1 MALPAAAASRSLVT
15 WITRPAAAPPCYGDP
30 MALSA
35 RLLNRASGAL
45 AGLLLVLTLAG
56 AAARGADLPADQ
68 QPGARTRIDPSR
80 LPLPYATD
88 SVENLPETIPRPRQ
102 PPFRLPPGFTVNAF
116 AEDLTNPRW
125 LAVAPN
131 GDVFVAESSADK
143 VTLLRDSGGSGRAD
157 LVTTFAGGF
166 RRPHGLAFQG
176 DFLYVADIDGVWKLP
191 WRPDMTKAEG
201 APVPVTSPGAF
212 GGSET
217 HWTRTLL
224 FNRDGS
230 RFYVAIGAS
239 TNLGEDALPRA
250 SVQSF
255 NADGGDQRTLA
266 SGLRNPVGLA
276 LFPGTDQVYAVVDE
290 RDEMG
295 DGLVPDFLTRLQNGG
310 FYGWPYAYIGRN
322 PQPDFPQRPDLVDKT
337 LVPDLLFQ
345 AHSSP
350 LGLVFYTGTQFPE
363 EYRGDA
369 FVALH
374 GSWNRSDPT
383 GYKVVRVPF
392 KNGQP
397 LGYYETFLSGF
408 WLSGD
413 QRAKVWGRP
422 AGLAVAADGSLL
434 IADDAGNAIWRV
446 SYHP

>member
-1 MALPAAAASRSLVT
+1 MAVMARLMCRVAGAAIAGLLMLLLAS
-15 WITRPAAAPPCYGDP
+15 AAPP
-30 MALSA
+30 
-35 RLLNRASGAL
+35 
-45 AGLLLVLTLAG
+45 
-56 AAARGADLPADQ
+56 AAELPADQ
-68 QPGARTRIDPSR
+68 LPGARTRIDPSR

-88 SVENLPETIPRPRQ
+88 SAENPPEVVGLPRQ
-102 PPFRLPPGFTVNAF
+102 PPFRLPPGFIVNAF

-125 LAVAPN
+125 MAVAPN
-131 GDVFVAESSADK
+131 GDVFLAESSAGK
-143 VTLLRDSGGSGRAD
+143 VTVLRDGGGNGHAD
-157 LVTTFAGGF
+157 LIATFASGF
-166 RRPHGLAFQG
+166 RQPHGLAFQG
-176 DFLYVADIDGVWKLP
+176 DFLYVADIDGVWRLP
-191 WRPDMTKAEG
+191 WKSGMTKAEG
-201 APVPVTSPGAF
+201 APQPVTSPGAF
-212 GGSET
+212 GGSQT

-224 FNRDGS
+224 FNADGS

-239 TNLGEDALPRA
+239 TNLGEDPLPRA

-276 LFPGTDQVYAVVDE
+276 LYPGTDQVYAVVDE
-290 RDEMG
+290 RDGMG
-295 DGLVPDFLTRLQNGG
+295 DGLVPDFLTRLQIGG
-310 FYGWPYAYIGRN
+310 YYGWPDAYIGRN
-322 PQPDFPQRPDLVDKT
+322 AQPDFPARADLVDKT

-350 LGLVFYTGTQFPE
+350 LGLVFYQGSQFPE

-374 GSWNRSDPT
+374 GSWNRNEPT

-392 KNGQP
+392 RYGHP

-408 WLSGD
+408 WLHGTR
-413 QRAKVWGRP
+413 RAQVWGRP

-434 IADDAGNAIWRV
+434 IADDVANAIWRV
-446 SYHP
+446 SYRP

>member
-1 MALPAAAASRSLVT
+1 MAAEDIEPMAARFMIRLAGRLALLLLAGGAAAA
-15 WITRPAAAPPCYGDP
+15 AE
-30 MALSA
+30 
-35 RLLNRASGAL
+35 
-45 AGLLLVLTLAG
+45 
-56 AAARGADLPADQ
+56 LPVDQ
-68 QPGARTRIDPSR
+68 EPGARIRIYPSR

-88 SVENLPETIPRPRQ
+88 SVENPPEVMGLPRQ
-102 PPFRLPPGFTVNAF
+102 PPIRLPAGFIVNAF
-116 AEDLTNPRW
+116 AQDLTNPRW
-125 LAVAPN
+125 MAVAPN
-131 GDVFVAESSADK
+131 GDLFVAESSAGK
-143 VTLLRDSGGSGRAD
+143 VTLLRDSEGKGHAD
-157 LVTTFAGGF
+157 IVSTFASGF

-176 DFLYVADIDGVWKLP
+176 DFLYVADIDGVWRLP
-191 WRPDMTKAEG
+191 WQPGMTRAAA
-201 APVPVTSPGAF
+201 APAPVTSPGAF

-224 FNRDGS
+224 FNLDGS
-230 RFYVAIGAS
+230 RFYVAIGAA
-239 TNLGEDALPRA
+239 TNLGEDPLPRA

-266 SGLRNPVGLA
+266 AGLRNPVGLA
-276 LFPGTDQVYAVVDE
+276 LYPGTDQVYAVVDE
-290 RDEMG
+290 RDGMG
-295 DGLVPDFLTRLQNGG
+295 DGLVPDFLTRLQTGG

-322 PQPDFPQRPDLVDKT
+322 PQPDFPERPDLVDKT

-350 LGLVFYTGTQFPE
+350 LGLVFYEGSQFPL

-374 GSWNRSDPT
+374 GSWNRGEPT

-408 WLSGD
+408 WIDGT

-434 IADDAGNAIWRV
+434 IADDVANVIWRV
-446 SYHP
+446 SYRP